1 MTPMEARLRRRPLT
15 FRTVTVRLVHVFEVV
30 DDIAVT
36 PGHARVH
43 EAGWQSWSP
52 SGTYLLDERPPIP
65 RHDRQQLMRFRPGSP
80 APETGFQSEGV
91 LVLSAA
97 GDAGARTRLYTPVDT
112 GRGVDEVPTLRVR
125 HAAGRVVVSADG
137 PVQGRDVERGIGNA
151 LAAFGDEWARRCGV
165 RPIAAPPSVWCSWYH
180 YFHDVTPADIEENLA
195 AMDRLDLPVDVVQVD
210 DGWQS
215 GIGDWDAYS
224 EPFRALAD
232 LVARIRDRGRRAG
245 IWVAPL
251 TVGAHSRVAREHPDW
266 LVGEGGRNWG
276 QSLCGLDVTNP
287 AAAEHLTAGL
297 RALRDLGIDYVKL
310 DFLYTGALPGRRHED
325 VTPVAA
331 YRRGLA
337 LVREALGPETYLL
350 GCGAPL
356 LPSVGLVDA
365 MRVSAD
371 VLNPAD
377 DEPGLARLR
386 GERAILARAWQHGRF
401 WVNDPDC
408 LVARPGFELRRRWAD
423 LIEAFGGL
431 RSASDRIRDLDDW
444 GVRTTR
450 RLLSTAPP
458 PSPFDPRPM
467 GETE

>member
-1 MTPMEARLRRRPLT
+1 MGV
-15 FRTVTVRLVHVFEVV
+15 FDTVDEL
-30 DDIAVT
+30 AVT
-36 PGHARVH
+36 PGRARVH

-52 SGTYLLDERPPIP
+52 TDTYPLSERPPRP
-65 RHDRQQLMRFRPGSP
+65 QHDWQQVMRFRPGSP
-80 APETGFQSEGV
+80 PPESGFQSEGV
-91 LVLSAA
+91 LALS
-97 GDAGARTRLYTPVDT
+97 DDGARTRLYTPVDT
-112 GRGVDEVPTLRVR
+112 GDGVDEVPTIRVQ
-125 HAAGRVVVSADG
+125 HTAGRVVVSADG
-137 PVQGRDVERGIGNA
+137 PVQAADVEGGIDDA
-151 LAAFGDEWARRCGV
+151 LVAFGDRWAQRCGV
-165 RPIAAPPSVWCSWYH
+165 RSITAPPSVWCSWYH
-180 YFHDVTPADIEENLA
+180 YFLEVAPADIEENLA

-224 EPFRALAD
+224 ERFRALPD

-251 TVGAHSRVAREHPDW
+251 TVGSRSRLAREHPEW
-266 LVGEGGRNWG
+266 LVGEGGRNWD
-276 QSLCGLDVTNP
+276 QSLRGLDVTHP
-287 AAAEHLTAGL
+287 AAAAHLQASL
-297 RALRDLGIDYVKL
+297 RALHDLGIDYVKL

-337 LVREALGPETYLL
+337 LVREALGDDTYLL

-356 LPSVGLVDA
+356 LPSVGVVDA

-371 VLNPAD
+371 VLNPED

-386 GERAILARAWQHGRF
+386 GERAIVARAWQQGRF
-401 WVNDPDC
+401 WVDDPDC
-408 LVARPGFELRRRWAD
+408 LVARPGFELRHRWAD
-423 LIEAFGGL
+423 LIDAFGGL
-431 RSASDRIRDLDDW
+431 RSASDRIQDLDDW

-458 PSPFDPRPM
+458 PSPFGPRVGGP
-467 GETE
+467 TR